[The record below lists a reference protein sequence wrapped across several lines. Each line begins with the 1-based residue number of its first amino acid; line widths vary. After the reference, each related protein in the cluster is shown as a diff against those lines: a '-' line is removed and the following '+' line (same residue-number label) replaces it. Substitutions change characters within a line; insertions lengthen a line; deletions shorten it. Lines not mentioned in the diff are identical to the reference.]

1 MALLFVNNKKNLYL
15 IDTSNNKTLGVYRFD
30 NEYKFSV
37 EFIHSVNKSP
47 VIDYYEYKNNNI
59 YVTKTIYYNFGAGVE
74 TELENNE
81 KLSYGENGEMIISDI
96 DKIINPLIYVVGSV
110 YDHILYINNDKI
122 ILNNLYGKNK
132 HIKFEIK

>member
-1 MALLFVNNKKNLYL
+1 MALLFVNNKKKLYL
-15 IDTSNNKTLGVYRFD
+15 IDTSNNKTLGIYQFD
-30 NEYKFSV
+30 NDYKFSI

-59 YVTKTIYYNFGAGVE
+59 YVTKTVYYNFGAGVE

-122 ILNNLYGKNK
+122 ILNELYGKNK

>member
-1 MALLFVNNKKNLYL
+1 MALLFVNSKKKLYL
-15 IDTSNNKTLGVYRFD
+15 IETSNNQTLGVYKFD

-37 EFIHSVNKSP
+37 EFTHSVNKSP

-81 KLSYGENGEMIISDI
+81 KLSYGDNGEMIISDI
-96 DKIINPLIYVVGSV
+96 DKIIDPLIYVVGSV
-110 YDHILYINNDKI
+110 YDHILYINDDEI
-122 ILNNLYGKNK
+122 ILNELYGKNK

>member
-15 IDTSNNKTLGVYRFD
+15 IDTSNNKTLGIYQFD
-30 NEYKFSV
+30 NDYKFSV

-81 KLSYGENGEMIISDI
+81 KLSYGDNGEMIISNI

>member
-1 MALLFVNNKKNLYL
+1 MALLFVNSKKKLYL
-15 IDTSNNKTLGVYRFD
+15 IDTSNNQTLGVYKFD

-37 EFIHSVNKSP
+37 EFTHSVNKSP
-47 VIDYYEYKNNNI
+47 VIDYYEYKYNNI

-81 KLSYGENGEMIISDI
+81 KLSYGDNGEMIISDI
-96 DKIINPLIYVVGSV
+96 DKIIDPLIYVVGSV
-110 YDHILYINNDKI
+110 YDHILYINDDEI
-122 ILNNLYGKNK
+122 ILNELYGKNK